1 MGAQPQATQ
10 TTPAR
15 TALQHFSTPYFL
27 IPQGSGIIAVILHQL
42 EYQFTGLQTIAVIFW
57 MINLVTL
64 LLFSLILFSRIAL
77 EPKTFFRGIANDQS
91 EASCLASISVSF
103 SVSVMMVSLVVVP
116 SWGGR
121 SWANAVYVMWWVA
134 AALATACCVGVPL
147 LFLKTVRAQGGFL
160 ESLTPTTQLPII
172 AALTAAAGAGTI
184 ASAVDLERAQL
195 VPMLIVGFLLV
206 GLALPLAVMLD
217 VLFLIRMLQPHE
229 GNSGGPL
236 PPQLIYT
243 DMVLCGPWGQA
254 SFALQSLGQAMTNL
268 KPTSGPYPSPE
279 SAVFVSQQAVAPIG
293 YASMLGGV
301 VAWGQA
307 TFWWTFAVFCIMRV
321 VLAVVRK
328 RESFPFAIPSW
339 SIVFPWGV
347 YTNATVQLGKL
358 LDSPVCR
365 VWSTILV
372 IVLIILWLVCSALTL
387 RGVFR
392 GTLLGMRKGW
402 KVPPAQNGAA

>member
-15 TALQHFSTPYFL
+15 TALQHFSTPFFL
-27 IPQGSGIIAVILHQL
+27 IPQGTGIIAVILHST

-64 LLFSLILFSRIAL
+64 LLFSLILFLRIVL
-77 EPKTFFRGIANDQS
+77 EPKAFFRGVGTDPSQ
-91 EASCLASISVSF
+91 ASCLASISVSF

-121 SWANAVYVMWWVA
+121 SWANAVYALWWVA
-134 AALATACCVGVPL
+134 AGLAIACCVGVPL
-147 LFLKTVRAQGGFL
+147 LFLKAIRAQGGFV
-160 ESLTPTTQLPII
+160 ESMTPTTQLPMI
-172 AALTAAAGAGTI
+172 AALTAAAAAGTI
-184 ASAVDLERAQL
+184 ASSADLERGQL

-229 GNSGGPL
+229 GSTGGPL
-236 PPQLIYT
+236 PAPLIYT

-254 SFALQSLGQAMTNL
+254 SYALQSIGQAMTKL
-268 KPTSGPYPSPE
+268 KPVSGPYPSPE

-293 YASMLGGV
+293 YASMLGGI

-307 TFWWTFAVFCIMRV
+307 TFWWTFAVFCIVRV
-321 VLAVVRK
+321 MLKVIRK
-328 RESFPFAIPSW
+328 REPFPFAIPSW

-372 IVLIILWLVCSALTL
+372 IVLVILWLTCSALTL

-392 GTLLGMRKGW
+392 GTLLGLRKGW